1 MACEDEYKFR
11 SMRWFQPNTMRA
23 FAHRQR
29 ALQMGYRKKDFMNK
43 PVIGLINT
51 WSDLST
57 CHGHLRERANDVRKG
72 IYMAGGVPVE
82 LPVMGLGEVVQ
93 KPTTMLYRNLL
104 AIETEENIR
113 SHPID
118 GAVLLGGCD
127 KTTVGLLMG
136 AISAG
141 VPFIFMPAGPMLA
154 STWRGEIIGTG
165 THTRKFWDELRAGTI
180 TQEQWEDFEAVSC
193 RSHGTCNTMGTAST
207 MTTLTEALGLAL
219 PGSVCIPAVDAA
231 HIRMAVD
238 CGERIVEMV
247 REGLV
252 PSKIITRKSMLNAA
266 AVDMAIGGSTNAAI
280 HLKAIAERAGV
291 EFDVNDLDEAG
302 RKIPVIVNLLPA
314 GQYLM
319 EHLYSAGGIP
329 AVENVIKDFLDLDC
343 MTCTGKTLGE
353 NISGAE
359 VLDEKVIHPLSSPIA
374 EGSGLAVLYGNLAPR
389 GAVIKASAANPSLLK
404 HKGKAVVFEN
414 IRDMYARIDDPDLDV
429 DENSILVLKNGGP
442 VGAPGMPEWGGLPIP
457 KKLLQKGVRDLVRI
471 SDARMS
477 GTHFGTVVLH
487 VCPEAA
493 VGGPLA
499 LVCNG
504 DEILLDVPAR
514 KLELLVSADILEERR
529 RQWNAPV
536 FEEKR
541 GFAKMY
547 RAHVTQ
553 ADMGCDF
560 DFLEGSDPL
569 SEPEIF

>member
-1 MACEDEYKFR
+1 MSCEDDFPFR
-11 SMRWFQPNTMRA
+11 SSRWFLPNTMRA

-29 ALQMGYRKKDFMNK
+29 ALQMGFRKKDFMNK
-43 PVIGLINT
+43 PIIGIINT

-72 IYMAGGVPVE
+72 IWMAGGVPME

-104 AIETEENIR
+104 AIEVEENIR

-118 GAVLLGGCD
+118 GVVLLGGCD

-141 VPFIFMPAGPMLA
+141 VPCLFMPAGPMLA
-154 STWRGEIIGTG
+154 STWRGELIGTG

-180 TQEQWEDFEAVSC
+180 TMAQWEEFEAVSC

-207 MTTLTEALGLAL
+207 MTSLTEALGLAL

-231 HIRMAVD
+231 HVRMAVD

-247 REGLV
+247 KEGLV
-252 PSKIITRKSMLNAA
+252 PSRIITRQSMLNAA
-266 AVDMAIGGSTNAAI
+266 VVNMALGGSTNAAV
-280 HLKAIAERAGV
+280 HLMAVAERAGV
-291 EFDVNDLDEAG
+291 EFSLDDMDAAG
-302 RKIPVIVNLLPA
+302 RRVPVIVNLLPA
-314 GQYLM
+314 GKYLM
-319 EHLYSAGGIP
+319 EHLYNAGGIP
-329 AVENVIKDFLDLDC
+329 AVESVIRDYLDLSVL
-343 MTCTGKTLGE
+343 TCTGKTLGE
-353 NISGAE
+353 NIAGAR
-359 VLDEKVIHPLSSPIA
+359 VLDEDVIHPLSEPIA
-374 EGSGLAVLYGNLAPR
+374 EGEALAVLHGNLAPN
-389 GAVIKASAANPSLLK
+389 GAVIKASAASPSLFR
-404 HKGKAVVFEN
+404 HKGRAVVFEN
-414 IRDMYARIDDPDLDV
+414 IREMYAHIDDPDLDV
-429 DENSILVLKNGGP
+429 DENCVLVLKNGGP

-457 KKLLQKGVRDLVRI
+457 RKLLQKGIRDMVRI

-499 LVCNG
+499 LVQNG
-504 DEILLDVPAR
+504 DEILLDVPNR
-514 KLELLVSADILEERR
+514 RLELLVDEKELARR
-529 RQWNAPV
+529 REAWKAPE
-536 FEEKR
+536 FPEKR
-541 GFAKMY
+541 GYVAMY

-553 ADMGCDF
+553 ADRGCDF
-560 DFLEGSDPL
+560 DFLEGSEALP
-569 SEPEIF
+569 EPEIY

>member
-1 MACEDEYKFR
+1 MSCDDEYPFR

-29 ALQMGYRKKDFMNK
+29 ALQMGFRKKDFMNK
-43 PVIGLINT
+43 PVIGIINT

-104 AIETEENIR
+104 SMEVEENIR
-113 SHPID
+113 SHPVD
-118 GAVLLGGCD
+118 GVVLMGGCD

-141 VPFIFMPAGPMLA
+141 VPAIFMPAGPMLA
-154 STWRGEIIGTG
+154 SYWRGELVGTG

-180 TQEQWEDFEAVSC
+180 TQAQWEDFEAVSC

-207 MTTLTEALGLAL
+207 MTSLTEALGLAL

-238 CGERIVEMV
+238 CGERIVAMV
-247 REGLV
+247 KEELT
-252 PSKIITRKSMLNAA
+252 PDKIITRQSLLNAA
-266 AVDMAIGGSTNAAI
+266 MVDMAIGGSTNAAV
-280 HLKAIAERAGV
+280 HLKAVAERAGV
-291 EFDVNDLDEAG
+291 DFSIDDLDAAG
-302 RKIPVIVNLLPA
+302 RRIPVIVNLLPA
-314 GQYLM
+314 GKYLM
-319 EHLYSAGGIP
+319 EHLYTAGGIP
-329 AVENVIKDFLDLDC
+329 AVESVIKDYLDLSC
-343 MTCTGKTLGE
+343 MTCTGKTMGE
-353 NISGAE
+353 NIADAQ
-359 VLDEKVIHPLSSPIA
+359 VLDTDVIKPLDDPVA
-374 EGSGLAVLYGNLAPR
+374 TGEGLAVLRGNLAPR
-389 GAVIKASAANPSLLK
+389 GAVIKASAATPSLLV
-404 HKGKAVVFEN
+404 HRGKAVVFEN
-414 IRDMYARIDDPDLDV
+414 IRDMYSRVDDPNLEV
-429 DENSILVLKNGGP
+429 DENSVLVLKNGGP

-487 VCPEAA
+487 VSPEAA

-499 LVCNG
+499 LVQDG
-504 DEILLDVPAR
+504 DEILLDVPGR
-514 KLELLVSADILEERR
+514 RLELLVDEAELGRR
-529 RQWNAPV
+529 RNAWKAPE
-536 FEEKR
+536 FRDKR
-541 GFAKMY
+541 GYAALY

-553 ADMGCDF
+553 ADEGCDF

-569 SEPEIF
+569 PEPEIF

>member
-1 MACEDEYKFR
+1 MSCEDDFPFR
-11 SMRWFQPNTMRA
+11 SSRWFQPHTMRA

-29 ALQMGYRKKDFMNK
+29 ALQMGFRKKDFMNK
-43 PVIGLINT
+43 PIIGIINT

-57 CHGHLRERANDVRKG
+57 CHGHLRERADDVRKG
-72 IYMAGGVPVE
+72 IWMAGGVPME

-104 AIETEENIR
+104 SMEVEENIR

-118 GAVLLGGCD
+118 GVVLLGGCD

-141 VPFIFMPAGPMLA
+141 VPCIFMPAGPMLA
-154 STWRGEIIGTG
+154 STWRGELIGTG

-180 TQEQWEDFEAVSC
+180 TMEQWEEFEAVSC

-207 MTTLTEALGLAL
+207 MTSLTEALGLAL

-247 REGLV
+247 KENLV
-252 PSKIITRKSMLNAA
+252 PSRIITRQALLNAA
-266 AVDMAIGGSTNAAI
+266 VVDMAIGGSTNAAV
-280 HLKAIAERAGV
+280 HLMAIAERAGV
-291 EFDVNDLDEAG
+291 EFSLEDLDEAG
-302 RKIPVIVNLLPA
+302 RRVPVIVNLLPA
-314 GQYLM
+314 GKYLM
-319 EHLYSAGGIP
+319 EHLYNAGGIP
-329 AVENVIKDFLDLDC
+329 AVESVIRDYLDLSV
-343 MTCTGKTLGE
+343 MTCTGRTLGE
-353 NISGAE
+353 NIAGAR
-359 VLDEKVIHPLSSPIA
+359 VLDEDVIHPLSNPIA
-374 EGSGLAVLYGNLAPR
+374 EGDGLAVLRGNLAPN
-389 GAVIKASAANPSLLK
+389 GAVIKASAATPSLFV
-404 HKGKAVVFEN
+404 HQGRAVVFEN
-414 IRDMYARIDDPDLDV
+414 IRDMYSRIDDPDLDV
-429 DENSILVLKNGGP
+429 DENCILVLKNGGP

-457 KKLLQKGVRDLVRI
+457 RKLLQKGIRDMVRI

-499 LVCNG
+499 LVQNG
-504 DEILLDVPAR
+504 DQILLDVPNR
-514 KLELLVSADILEERR
+514 RLELLVDDAELERR
-529 RQWNAPV
+529 RSGWKAPV
-536 FEEKR
+536 FAEKR
-541 GFAKMY
+541 GYVAMY

-553 ADMGCDF
+553 ADRGCDF
-560 DFLEGSDPL
+560 DFLEGSEALP
-569 SEPEIF
+569 EPEIY